1 MNEHTEK
8 LICLI
13 FCLYNCTVQKGCSPI
28 LPTARSSER
37 CSQTLSAHPWECWG
51 CSTPSLSPC
60 YPWQE
65 GTTRAPLTIPG
76 FGRFP
81 ELHTGHRTCVS
92 MDSTHSAHSR
102 WKPPPFP
109 HLLLLWVSGSWPLGA
124 LTTYSLGLKPGRPSW
139 TSCFFSVPHPNTCQ
153 AHVLFQISL
162 LIVLNSAPATT
173 SWGKAPGP
181 SACLQPGNG
190 SGTHGRLCQAL
201 LPGLQ
206 S

>member
-1 MNEHTEK
+1 MSFVSTTAQFRRDVLRSYQLLAPLNVVHRP
-8 LICLI
+8 
-13 FCLYNCTVQKGCSPI
+13 S
-28 LPTARSSER
+28 LPTPGNAG
-37 CSQTLSAHPWECWG
+37 AVPPP
-51 CSTPSLSPC
+51 PSHLAN
-60 YPWQE
+60 PWQE
-65 GTTRAPLTIPG
+65 GTIKAPFTTSG
-76 FGRFP
+76 FGRFS
-81 ELHTGHRTCVS
+81 ELHTGHHTWVS
-92 MDSTHSAHSR
+92 MDLTHSAHSR

-124 LTTYSLGLKPGRPSW
+124 LTTHSLGLKPGRPSW
-139 TSCFFSVPHPNTCQ
+139 TSCFFSAPHPNTYQ
-153 AHVLFQISL
+153 AHVLSQISL

-190 SGTHGRLCQAL
+190 SGTHGRLCQPL